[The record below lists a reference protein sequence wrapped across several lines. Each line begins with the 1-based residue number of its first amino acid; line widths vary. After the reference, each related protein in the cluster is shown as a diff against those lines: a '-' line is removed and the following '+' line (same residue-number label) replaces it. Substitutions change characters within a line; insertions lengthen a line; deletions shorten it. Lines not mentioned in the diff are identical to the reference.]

1 MEEAPAAEAVLVVED
16 VPDLI
21 ERDFLVLY
29 FENGR
34 RSGGGPVRSCTR
46 RGRSVVLE
54 FEHPDDAQ
62 RVLSRTEHVLQG
74 VQLQVRRA
82 APQDPGRVLLKGLN
96 PRTSPDLLEMYVE
109 YLTKRNGGEYEVYR
123 SPAGDQA
130 LVQFQEPLTDEDV
143 TGVEERLR
151 RRMLDGEAVGMER
164 VPRTEKVLVK
174 NLSPWISRDLL
185 ELYFENRRS
194 GGGRMREVTLL
205 SGETGAAVV
214 AFQDW
219 QAVDRV
225 LKKSHVLQECQLH
238 VSPYYDFLQPQDAPR
253 PSPGLSESSYVNI
266 TEPVKHQL
274 LLKSPV
280 LRELQDAF
288 PDFSLEVDENGVR
301 IGGRDA
307 VRRRQLQDQ
316 LLDFLR
322 GVVQAHLP
330 LSAQAVTLLQ
340 RRDVQS
346 RLEELLKQRMLTV
359 ACQASD
365 RVLTLSAASSPDL
378 AQASSLLQASLCEF
392 TVPVSEEHALALSS
406 EAWRELQGSLSC
418 CCVALSESGGCVKAA
433 ALRDFVQE
441 SREKLQGFLLEQAP
455 QEMLVPMEVPELR
468 FLQLYHQDVL
478 RDAPV
483 TIIPL
488 EGDDVTGFRISGEVT
503 ACQTTV
509 ELLQTLIG
517 SLVSHP
523 VSLQLAGVSRFLL
536 DERGQQL
543 LSQVESRFR
552 CVITGRLRW
561 TPLDT
566 EHELDSL
573 NPLLSPPNFQRNSL
587 LCPHTTKDPEI
598 MFNQASTPD
607 IEKIKDLVMAMK
619 AEEEDS
625 HGRMEPGEPASLL
638 TQGAA
643 SEMLTDPGEDEAE
656 AKDLDLY
663 TDQMSD
669 EALSGDLGPNEE
681 DRDVLAYDDGKD
693 CNNLSGAE
701 DADLERAIQLSL
713 APDVGRSNIEE
724 EAELL
729 FAIQRSMDITA
740 QSSEEEDVRRAL
752 EISLQESVQS
762 PAAQD
767 LTLGVDGLEA
777 ALEASM
783 IDAIQAANEAQMTI
797 VASMDCDVG
806 VIAAQLCQEI
816 QSRLKEE
823 QVENECLRQL
833 PERYRSYLTYLQ
845 RKHAVGIALR
855 HSVATISG
863 FLEYPIYAT
872 RDLTK
877 LLNRILQERQGEVRW
892 VWYKQKTQAVPYP
905 ATASAFIEQAWKQDV
920 KQMDIIFDNKPY
932 TIDFERMEEYSIG
945 TGQSVAIQRVEP
957 VSSFLPVENIPEM
970 GDEIELQAVDESTEE
985 FRQVVRPF
993 YDTMEDFHNKIKI
1006 IKVER
1011 LSHPLLSTQYRLKK
1025 QCMERAGC
1033 QQPVE
1038 RRLYHGTTEAS
1049 SREICQYGFNRSFC
1063 GKNATLYGQGAYF
1076 AVKSVISVQD
1086 FYSPRTPEGNKY
1098 VFVVKVLTGDFTAG
1112 RPELRAPPQKESS
1125 LLPLRYDS
1133 VVDSVTN
1140 PTIFV
1145 IFNDTQAYPEYLI
1158 TCRRI

>member
-488 EGDDVTGFRISGEVT
+488 EGDDVTGFR
-503 ACQTTV
+503 
-509 ELLQTLIG
+509 
-517 SLVSHP
+517 
-523 VSLQLAGVSRFLL
+523 
-536 DERGQQL
+536 
-543 LSQVESRFR
+543 
-552 CVITGRLRW
+552 
-561 TPLDT
+561 
-566 EHELDSL
+566 HELDSL